1 MSTNGTTGHTPAPSR
16 ERIVREET
24 YYAAAHG
31 WYDTSEAAQKANL
44 RNGKYLMGGYRHS
57 RGGSRWTTMTAR
69 KWMRWFLL

>member
-31 WYDTSEAAQKANL
+31 WYDTSEAAHKANF
-44 RNGKYLMGGYRHS
+44 RNGKYLMGAID
-57 RGGSRWTTMTAR
+57 TAEEEADGR
-69 KWMRWFLL
+69 L